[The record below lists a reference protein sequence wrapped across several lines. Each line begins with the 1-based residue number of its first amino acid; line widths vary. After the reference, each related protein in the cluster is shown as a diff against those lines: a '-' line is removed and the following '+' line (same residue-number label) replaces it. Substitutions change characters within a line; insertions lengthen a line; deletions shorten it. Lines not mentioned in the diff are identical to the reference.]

1 MSLLIIAF
9 LAGILTVLAPCTFM
23 LLPIIIGG
31 SAGTKNSWKPY
42 IITASLAASLF
53 LFTMLLKASS
63 LLINISPDFLNYF
76 SGTLIILLGL
86 ISLFPATW
94 DAINVKLNLASNSD
108 KLLEKATQ
116 KQGVMGAILTGAAL
130 GPVFSSCSP
139 TYVVAL
145 SLVLQGDFV
154 SGITSML
161 AYILGL
167 SIIMLAI
174 GILGR
179 KFTQNL
185 RWATNPTGLFKK
197 AISVIFIL
205 VGISIMFG
213 IDKQLQ
219 VFIAEKTPF
228 DYTKIERSFL
238 KQDDTKA
245 KETGKD
251 LLDPTVAKEAA
262 EIAEIESWINS
273 DPLTI
278 KGLKGK
284 VVLVDFWTY
293 SCINC
298 IRTQPYLNKWYD
310 AYKDKDFVIL
320 GLHAPEFAFEKKKE
334 NVEKAVKDANIKYP
348 VGLDNELGTW
358 NAFNNQFWPAKYLID
373 KAGKI
378 RYTHFG
384 EGDYDITEQNIRALL
399 IENGKVLDSNMK
411 VDEITNVGT
420 SSALQ
425 TPETYLGWSRANNF
439 VNQSDTKYNEVGS
452 YNYKNITSNQWT
464 ITGTWQIDPEN
475 IISMESTKLKFNFQ
489 AKEVYLVM
497 GSATKQNIRVTLNGQ
512 NISETKFAGNDVKNG
527 LVEID
532 DYRLYRLV
540 NLENFNTNQLLELDI
555 PAGVTLNAFTFGS

>member
-1 MSLLIIAF
+1 MSLLFIAF

-31 SAGTKNSWKPY
+31 SAGAKNKWKPY
-42 IITASLAASLF
+42 IITASLAVSLF
-53 LFTMLLKASS
+53 LFTMILKASS
-63 LLINISPDFLNYF
+63 LLINISPDFLKYF

-86 ISLFPATW
+86 VSLFPKTW

-116 KQGVMGAILTGAAL
+116 RQGIVGAILTGAAL

-145 SLVLQGDFV
+145 SLVLQGDLL
-154 SGITSML
+154 SGIASMV
-161 AYILGL
+161 AYIIGL

-185 RWATNPTGLFKK
+185 RWATNPNGLFKK
-197 AISVIFIL
+197 IISVVFIL
-205 VGISIMFG
+205 VGISIMFSL
-213 IDKQLQ
+213 DKQLQ

-228 DYTKIERSFL
+228 DYTKIERGFL
-238 KQDDTKA
+238 KQDDNKA

-251 LLDPTVAKEAA
+251 LLDPEIAKQAA
-262 EIAEIESWINS
+262 EITGINDWINS
-273 DPLTI
+273 DTQTI

-334 NVEKAVKDANIKYP
+334 NVEKAVKEANIKYP

-373 KAGKI
+373 KDGKI

-399 IENGKVLDSNMK
+399 SENGQKFDSGMK
-411 VDEITNVGT
+411 TEEVVNTGKT
-420 SSALQ
+420 SPLQ
-425 TPETYLGWSRANNF
+425 TPETYLGWSRATTFANRT
-439 VNQSDTKYNEVGS
+439 DTKYNEVGR
-452 YNYKNITSNQWT
+452 YEYKNISSNEWT
-464 ITGTWQIDPEN
+464 IDGNWQINSEN
-475 IISMESTKLKFNFQ
+475 IISQTNAKLKFNFQ
-489 AKEVYLVM
+489 SKEVYLVM
-497 GSATKQNIRVTLNGQ
+497 GSTTPQSLKITLNGKSVDS
-512 NISETKFAGNDVKNG
+512 NNFAGRDANDGTIEVQ
-527 LVEID
+527 E
-532 DYRLYRLV
+532 YRLYRLIDLSV
-540 NLENFNTNQLLELDI
+540 FNSNQILELEV
-555 PAGVTLNAFTFGS
+555 PPGVNLNAFTFGS